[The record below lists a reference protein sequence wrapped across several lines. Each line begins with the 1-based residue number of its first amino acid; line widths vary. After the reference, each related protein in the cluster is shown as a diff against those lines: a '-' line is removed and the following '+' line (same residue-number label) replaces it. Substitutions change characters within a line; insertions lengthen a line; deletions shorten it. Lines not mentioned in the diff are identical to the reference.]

1 MLYNCWGLSTCLLD
15 RLQAILHDCV
25 NGLNASVLLLPEQAL
40 FNRAHFRKKIQVSNK
55 QSQQLY
61 RGAQRVLGF
70 GTTVFA
76 EYTALAIEH
85 NAVNLGQGFPNFPA
99 PDFVKAAAQ
108 EAIGADLNQY
118 ARSAGQIRL
127 VGALAQIY
135 GPLFGREL
143 NPMTE
148 IVITTGATEGIFA
161 TVQALVNPG
170 DEVVLIE
177 PFYDSYAPSVIMAG
191 GTPVYVPLRPLPNA
205 QTAADWQ
212 LDMGELEAAF
222 TERTRLLIINTPQN
236 PLGKVFRRSELQQ
249 IADLVQKHDILV
261 LSDEVY
267 EWMTYSDGERTNHE
281 RIEHT
286 RIATLPGMWERTIT
300 LGSAG
305 KTYSV
310 TGWKI
315 GWAIASER
323 LTHAIL
329 MAHQWIPFT
338 VATPLQ
344 EAVATALEVS
354 PEKDYFNWL
363 STMYQGKRD
372 FLLDVLR
379 SVGLPTLTPD
389 GSYFILVD
397 TSHLDVPTE
406 PGSRRDQ
413 SLCRWFTREVGVAA
427 IPPSPFYSPEHQYL
441 TDNLARF
448 CFCKTDE
455 MLEEAAARLTK
466 RLG

>member
-1 MLYNCWGLSTCLLD
+1 MTNS
-15 RLQAILHDCV
+15 
-25 NGLNASVLLLPEQAL
+25 ASQKVFQP
-40 FNRAHFRKKIQVSNK
+40 
-55 QSQQLY
+55 
-61 RGAQRVLGF
+61 AQRVRGF

-99 PDFVKAAAQ
+99 PDFVKEAAQ
-108 EAIGADLNQY
+108 QAIGDDLNQY
-118 ARSAGQIRL
+118 ARSAGQFRL
-127 VGALAQIY
+127 VNALSKVY

-143 NPMTE
+143 DPQRE

-161 TVQALVNPG
+161 TVQALVEAG
-170 DEVVLIE
+170 DEVLLIE

-191 GTPVYVPLRPLPNA
+191 GTPVYVPLRPKANA
-205 QTAADWQ
+205 QSSADWV
-212 LDMGELEAAF
+212 LDMAELEAAV

-236 PLGKVFRRSELQQ
+236 PLGKVFSRAELQQ
-249 IADLVQKHDILV
+249 IANLVQKHDILV

-267 EWMTYSDGERTNHE
+267 EWMTYSDGARTDNQ
-281 RIEHT
+281 RIAHT

-305 KTYSV
+305 KTFSV

-315 GWAIASER
+315 GWAITSAP
-323 LTHAIL
+323 LAHAIL

-354 PEKDYFNWL
+354 PERDYFNWL
-363 STMYQGKRD
+363 SNLYQGKRD
-372 FLLDVLR
+372 FLLGVLR
-379 SVGLPTLTPD
+379 EVGLSPLTPD
-389 GSYFILVD
+389 GSYFILID
-397 TSHLDVPTE
+397 TSHLPVPLE
-406 PGSRRDQ
+406 AGQRRDR
-413 SLCRWFTREVGVAA
+413 SVCRWFTREIGVAA
-427 IPPSPFYSPEHQYL
+427 IPPSPFYSPEHQSL

-455 MLEEAAARLTK
+455 MLQEAAARLTK
-466 RLG
+466 NLGK

>member
-1 MLYNCWGLSTCLLD
+1 MVTQS
-15 RLQAILHDCV
+15 
-25 NGLNASVLLLPEQAL
+25 ASQKL
-40 FNRAHFRKKIQVSNK
+40 FQP
-55 QSQQLY
+55 
-61 RGAQRVLGF
+61 AQRVRGF

-99 PDFVKAAAQ
+99 PDFVKEAAQ
-108 EAIGADLNQY
+108 QAIEDNLNQY
-118 ARSAGQIRL
+118 ARGAGQARL
-127 VGALAQIY
+127 VNALAQIY
-135 GPLFGREL
+135 GPLFNRDL
-143 NPMTE
+143 NPQSE

-161 TVQALVNPG
+161 TMQALVDQG
-170 DEVVLIE
+170 DEVILIE

-191 GTPVYVPLRPLPNA
+191 GTPVYVPLRPKENPQNA
-205 QTAADWQ
+205 DDWI
-212 LDMGELEAAF
+212 LDMAELEAAIS
-222 TERTRLLIINTPQN
+222 ERTRLLIINTPQN
-236 PLGKVFRRSELQQ
+236 PVGKIFSRAELQQ
-249 IADLVQKHDILV
+249 IAALVQKHDILV

-267 EWMTYSDGERTNHE
+267 EWMTYSDGERTGHK
-281 RIEHT
+281 RVEHT

-305 KTYSV
+305 KTFSV

-315 GWAIASER
+315 GWAIAAEP
-323 LTHAIL
+323 LANAIL

-354 PEKDYFNWL
+354 PERDYFNWL
-363 STMYQGKRD
+363 SSMYQEKRD
-372 FLLDVLR
+372 FLLTVLR
-379 SVGLPTLTPD
+379 DVGLSPVTPD
-389 GSYFILVD
+389 GSYFILVN
-397 TSHLDVPTE
+397 TSHLDVPLE
-406 PGSRRDQ
+406 AGQRRDR
-413 SLCRWFTREVGVAA
+413 SVCRWFTREVGVAA

-448 CFCKTDE
+448 CFCKTDD
-455 MLEEAAARLTK
+455 MLQEAAARLTK

>member
-1 MLYNCWGLSTCLLD
+1 MT
-15 RLQAILHDCV
+15 H
-25 NGLNASVLLLPEQAL
+25 SVSRQL
-40 FNRAHFRKKIQVSNK
+40 FQP
-55 QSQQLY
+55 
-61 RGAQRVLGF
+61 AQRVQGF

-85 NAVNLGQGFPNFPA
+85 DAVNLGQGFPNFPA

-108 EAIGADLNQY
+108 QAVAADLNQY
-118 ARSAGQIRL
+118 ARGAGQLRL
-127 VGALAQIY
+127 VDALAATY

-143 NPMTE
+143 DPQRN
-148 IVITTGATEGIFA
+148 IVITTGATEGIYA
-161 TVQALVNPG
+161 TIQALIDPG

-191 GTPVYVPLRPLPNA
+191 GTPVYVPLRPTANA

-222 TERTRLLIINTPQN
+222 SERTRLLILNTPQN
-236 PLGKVFRRSELQQ
+236 PVGKVFNRNELQQ
-249 IADLVQKHDILV
+249 IADLVQKHDLLL

-267 EWMTYSDGERTNHE
+267 EWMTYCDGDRTGNERTQH
-281 RIEHT
+281 I
-286 RIATLPGMWERTIT
+286 RIATLPGMWERTVT

-305 KTYSV
+305 KTFSV

-315 GWAIASER
+315 GWAIAAEP
-323 LTHAIL
+323 LAHAIL

-344 EAVATALEVS
+344 EAVATAFEVAA
-354 PEKDYFNWL
+354 EHDYFNWL
-363 STMYQGKRD
+363 STMYQSKRD
-372 FLLDVLR
+372 LLLKVLHD
-379 SVGLPTLTPD
+379 VGLPPITPD

-397 TSHLDVPTE
+397 TSALDVPIE
-406 PGSRRDQ
+406 AGARRDQ

-427 IPPSPFYSPEHQYL
+427 IPPSHFYSPEHQYL

-455 MLEEAAARLTK
+455 MLEEAAIRLTK
-466 RLG
+466 RLGKS

>member
-1 MLYNCWGLSTCLLD
+1 MTHSAPT
-15 RLQAILHDCV
+15 
-25 NGLNASVLLLPEQAL
+25 LPFQP
-40 FNRAHFRKKIQVSNK
+40 
-55 QSQQLY
+55 
-61 RGAQRVLGF
+61 AQRVRGF

-76 EYTALAIEH
+76 EYTALAIEY
-85 NAVNLGQGFPNFPA
+85 NAVNLGQGFPNFAA
-99 PDFVKAAAQ
+99 PDFVKEAAK
-108 EAIGADLNQY
+108 EAIDENLNQY
-118 ARSAGQIRL
+118 ARSAGQNRL
-127 VGALAQIY
+127 VNALAQIY
-135 GPLFGREL
+135 SPLFGRDL
-143 NPMTE
+143 NPATE

-161 TVQALVNPG
+161 TVQALVEPG
-170 DEVVLIE
+170 DEVLLIE

-191 GTPVYVPLRPLPNA
+191 GTPVYVPLRPTANA
-205 QTAADWQ
+205 KTAADWV
-212 LDMGELEAAF
+212 LDMAELEAAV
-222 TERTRLLIINTPQN
+222 TERTRLLIVNTPQN
-236 PLGKVFRRSELQQ
+236 PIGKVFSRAELQQ

-267 EWMTYSDGERTNHE
+267 EWMTYSDGERTNNQ
-281 RIEHT
+281 RMPHT

-305 KTYSV
+305 KTFSV

-315 GWAIASER
+315 GWAIAAEP
-323 LTHAIL
+323 LAHAIL

-354 PEKDYFNWL
+354 PKQDYFNWL

-372 FLLDVLR
+372 FLLNVLR
-379 SVGLPTLTPD
+379 DVGLSPLTPD
-389 GSYFILVD
+389 GSYFILVS
-397 TSHLDVPTE
+397 TEHLDIPLE
-406 PGSRRDQ
+406 AGQRRDR
-413 SLCRWFTREVGVAA
+413 SVCRWFTRDVGVAA

-448 CFCKTDE
+448 CFCKTDD
-455 MLEEAAARLTK
+455 LLQEAAVRLTK

>member
-1 MLYNCWGLSTCLLD
+1 VTYS
-15 RLQAILHDCV
+15 
-25 NGLNASVLLLPEQAL
+25 ASINSFQPAT
-40 FNRAHFRKKIQVSNK
+40 
-55 QSQQLY
+55 
-61 RGAQRVLGF
+61 RVRGF

-85 NAVNLGQGFPNFPA
+85 NAVNLGQGFPNFSA
-99 PDFVKAAAQ
+99 PDFVKEAAK
-108 EAIGADLNQY
+108 EAIDDNLNQY
-118 ARSAGQIRL
+118 ARGAGQNRL
-127 VGALAQIY
+127 VHALAQIY
-135 GPLFGREL
+135 SPLFGRDL
-143 NPMTE
+143 NPISE

-161 TVQALVNPG
+161 TVQALVEPG
-170 DEVVLIE
+170 DEVLLIE

-191 GTPVYVPLRPLPNA
+191 GTPVYVPLRPTPNA
-205 QTAADWQ
+205 QSAADWV
-212 LDMGELEAAF
+212 LDMDELEAAV
-222 TERTRLLIINTPQN
+222 TARTRLLIINTPQN
-236 PLGKVFRRSELQQ
+236 PIGKVFSRAELQQ
-249 IADLVQKHDILV
+249 IADLVQKHDLLV

-267 EWMTYSDGERTNHE
+267 EWMTYSDGTRTGNQRVPH
-281 RIEHT
+281 I

-305 KTYSV
+305 KTFSV

-315 GWAIASER
+315 GWAIAAPP
-323 LTHAIL
+323 LAHAIL

-344 EAVATALEVS
+344 EAVATALMVS
-354 PEKDYFNWL
+354 PERDYFNWL

-372 FLLDVLR
+372 FLRNVLR
-379 SVGLPTLTPD
+379 DVGLSPLTPD

-397 TSHLDVPTE
+397 TSHLDVPLET
-406 PGSRRDQ
+406 GQRRDR
-413 SLCRWFTREVGVAA
+413 SVCRWFTREVGVAA
-427 IPPSPFYSPEHQYL
+427 IPPSPFYSPDHQYL

-455 MLEEAAARLTK
+455 LLQEAALRLTK